1 MKKILFILLLLITS
15 PLVANPAHIQ
25 ITKLSDSKRNQL
37 FTDFMK
43 NSGES
48 CVVTRNFI
56 QGTKKNGDAYWN
68 IACKNEKSY
77 VIEIKNNKTGSTN
90 ILNCEVYNLSTK
102 LKCFNKF

>member
-56 QGTKKNGDAYWN
+56 QGTKKMAMRIG
-68 IACKNEKSY
+68 ILLVKMKNHM
-77 VIEIKNNKTGSTN
+77 
-90 ILNCEVYNLSTK
+90 
-102 LKCFNKF
+102 